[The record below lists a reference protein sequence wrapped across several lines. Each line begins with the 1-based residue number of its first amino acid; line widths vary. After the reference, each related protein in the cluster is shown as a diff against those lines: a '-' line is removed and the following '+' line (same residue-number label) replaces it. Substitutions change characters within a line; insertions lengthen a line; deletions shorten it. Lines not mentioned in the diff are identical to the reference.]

1 MRRSLAPLRV
11 LCYAVNG
18 LGLGHLTRLIALSRQ
33 LRRLCWVLNQPLEL
47 CILTSSEGDGLAL
60 VHGIPT
66 FKIPSK
72 NLVAE
77 GGFEAHRYRKLGK
90 QWVWN
95 AINLFSPDLLIVDT
109 FPGGSFHEL
118 YDVLDLGSKNVFIC
132 RAIRPEVAAQP
143 AFQNALKG
151 YDLIVKPEED
161 GVNDTPVPPQ
171 CEERVVGVPPI
182 LLRSVGETFERDEAR
197 ARLGI
202 PPEATAVYVS
212 TGGGGDRDAEALFAQ
227 LVVAARQLPDVSF
240 VVGAGMLYRGREFP
254 APNVSWTRRP
264 VLIECFRAFDAAI
277 TAGGFNSVWELLHC
291 GVPCLFLPLARG
303 WDDQEARVARAVA
316 GGAGVQLTGLTAEA
330 IREGLA
336 ALPKT
341 MPRLAAQ
348 NGALAAAEAILGLA
362 LDPER
367 VEAAASLCDATAL
380 FVAEQA
386 GLSESELLLL
396 AGGLWQRTVSP
407 NPEEVLEAARWL
419 AEQGGKVRVAL
430 SALRKQEPHQDPLH
444 LAQQAWVELSSP
456 SIGG

>member
-1 MRRSLAPLRV
+1 MRRTPPLRV

-18 LGLGHLTRLIALSRQ
+18 LGLGHLTRLIAIGRQ

-72 NLVAE
+72 NLVSE
-77 GGFEAHRYRKLGK
+77 GGIDAHRYRKLGK

-95 AINLFSPDLLIVDT
+95 AINLFSPDILIVDT

-132 RAIRPEVAAQP
+132 RAVRPEVAAQP

-151 YDLIVKPEED
+151 YDRIVKPQED

-182 LLRSVGETFERDEAR
+182 LLRSVGETFARAEAR
-197 ARLGI
+197 ERLGI
-202 PPEATAVYVS
+202 SPDATAVYVS
-212 TGGGGDRDAEALFAQ
+212 TGGGGDREAESLFEQ
-227 LVVAARQLPDVSF
+227 LVGAARQLPDVHF

-316 GGAGVQLTGLTAEA
+316 GGAGVALTGLTAEA
-330 IREGLA
+330 IQAGLA
-336 ALPKT
+336 ALPKAV
-341 MPRLAAQ
+341 PKLAAQ
-348 NGALAAAEAILGLA
+348 NGALAAAEAILELV

-367 VEAAASLCDATAL
+367 IEEAASLCEAGVL
-380 FVAEQA
+380 FDAEQA
-386 GLSESELLLL
+386 GRCESDILRL
-396 AGGLWQRTVSP
+396 AGGLWERTESP
-407 NPEEVLEAARWL
+407 LAEDVLEAALWL
-419 AEQGGKVRVAL
+419 AQQGGKVGTLLA
-430 SALRKQEPHQDPLH
+430 ALRKQAPQQDPQVM
-444 LAQQAWVELSSP
+444 AQQVWAELRQ
-456 SIGG
+456 GEEVR